1 MTETI
6 LTAVVLVFFGN
17 RLVGAAR
24 FALSE
29 HGRLRVSDIVR
40 GVRFRHIWPVPF
52 VFALIAATAIA
63 LLQVPGLS
71 WGWWTAIGGQGNPVT
86 GLSDATTGTVLEW
99 LVPIVFLTLLTPALP
114 LFAYREEEIFRLGAQ
129 SWTLGHRVRRSIEF
143 GLVHAI
149 IGIPI
154 GVAVALSIGGGYF
167 TIVYVRAFRRSGD
180 SSAAVLES
188 TRAHTMYNATIL
200 ALAYVV
206 VVVSAFGSIV
216 AL

>member
-1 MTETI
+1 MAETI
-6 LTAVVLVFFGN
+6 LTAVVLVFFGS

-24 FALSE
+24 YALSE
-29 HGRLRVSDIVR
+29 HGRLRVRDIVR

-52 VFALIAATAIA
+52 VFALIAATALA

-99 LVPIVFLTLLTPALP
+99 LVPVVFLTLLTPALP
-114 LFAYREEEIFRLGAQ
+114 LFAYREEEIFRLGAET
-129 SWTLGHRVRRSIEF
+129 WTRGHRVRRSIEF
-143 GLVHAI
+143 GLVHAV

-167 TIVYVRAFRRSGD
+167 TIVYLRSYRRSRD
-180 SSAAVLES
+180 SSTAVLES
-188 TRAHTMYNATIL
+188 ARAHTMYNATIL
-200 ALAYVV
+200 ALAFVV
-206 VVVSAFGSIV
+206 VVVSAFGSII
-216 AL
+216 

>member
-1 MTETI
+1 VTETI

-24 FALSE
+24 YALSQQ
-29 HGRLRVSDIVR
+29 GRLHVKDIVR

-52 VFALIAATAIA
+52 VFALIAALAVL

-86 GLSDATTGTVLEW
+86 GLSDATTGTALEW

-114 LFAYREEEIFRLGAQ
+114 LFAYREEEIFRLNAET
-129 SWTLGHRVRRSIEF
+129 WTVGHRIRRSIEF

-154 GVAVALSIGGGYF
+154 GVAIALSIGGGYF
-167 TIVYVRAFRRSGD
+167 TIVYLRAFRRSHD
-180 SSAAVLES
+180 SGVALVESA
-188 TRAHTMYNATIL
+188 RAHTMYNAMIL
-200 ALAYVV
+200 ALAFVV
-206 VVVSAFGSIV
+206 VVVSALASTIAF
-216 AL
+216 